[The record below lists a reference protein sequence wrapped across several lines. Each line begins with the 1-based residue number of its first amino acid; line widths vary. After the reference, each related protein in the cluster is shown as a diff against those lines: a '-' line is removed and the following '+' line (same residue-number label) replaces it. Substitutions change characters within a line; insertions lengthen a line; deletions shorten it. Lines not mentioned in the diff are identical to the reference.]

1 MNRKLLDLYSDYL
14 LASMGPVTATGLSA
28 LVDGRLSHDQITRFL
43 SGPAPTAKAW
53 WLLIKPLVRRVQNE
67 AAVLIFDDTIIE
79 KPYTDENEIVCW
91 HFDHSKGR
99 NVKGINVLSALYRTA
114 DLSLPVAFECVEKTE
129 WTDPDEEGRF
139 TRHAKETKN
148 EQLRRMVAT
157 AVQTNRLPFAYV
169 VADTWF
175 GSKENMEFI
184 KEELGRDFVMPLK
197 SNRKVALSLKDKL
210 AGRWQKVDA
219 LNYQENTTQ
228 LVWLEGIK
236 FPLLLARQVF
246 TNADGSQ
253 GVLYLVS
260 SNTSSL
266 DYEQITA
273 IYQKRWKVEEYHK
286 SLKQNASAAKSPT
299 RTPATQ
305 TNHLFCCLHAF
316 VKLERIQAAATLNHF
331 AIKARIYH
339 AGLKKML
346 SQLRTLPSA
355 SLDSLATA

>member
-1 MNRKLLDLYSDYL
+1 
-14 LASMGPVTATGLSA
+14 V
-28 LVDGRLSHDQITRFL
+28 V
-43 SGPAPTAKAW
+43 
-53 WLLIKPLVRRVQNE
+53 
-67 AAVLIFDDTIIE
+67 
-79 KPYTDENEIVCW
+79 
-91 HFDHSKGR
+91 
-99 NVKGINVLSALYRTA
+99 SALYRTGE
-114 DLSLPVAFECVEKTE
+114 LSLPAAFECVEKTE
-129 WTDPDEEGRF
+129 WEWEPAGADGKRRI
-139 TRHAKETKN
+139 TRHARETKN

-157 AVQTNRLPFAYV
+157 AVRTNRLPFGYV

-175 GSKENMEFI
+175 GSKENMAFI
-184 KEELGRDFVMPLK
+184 KEELGRDFVIPLK
-197 SNRKVALSLKDKL
+197 SNRKVALSLKDKR
-210 AGRWQKVDA
+210 AGRWRKVDA
-219 LNYQENTTQ
+219 LTCQENTTQ
-228 LVWLEGIK
+228 LVWLEGIG

-260 SNTSSL
+260 SNTSGL

-299 RTPATQ
+299 RTVETQ
-305 TNHLFCCLHAF
+305 STHLFCCLHAF

-346 SQLRTLPSA
+346 AYLRALPSA
-355 SLDSLATA
+355 SLGSFAAA